1 MLKIRSTVDGAA
13 TVLIVSGRL
22 DAGNVSELSALLDA
36 IPVGTTVVLDLADL
50 VLADRDTVRLLR
62 DFETRDGVTLRS
74 CPAYIRVW
82 MASKD
87 IP

>member
-50 VLADRDTVRLLR
+50 VLADR
-62 DFETRDGVTLRS
+62 ETRDGVTLRS